1 MKPRSLFVT
10 LALAF
15 LLVLLAACGN
25 AEGNDNGEE
34 SGNAE
39 GGSSGENAESGS
51 EPTEVLVDGS
61 STVFPIMEAV
71 AEEYQ
76 TENPDAR
83 VNIGTSGSGGGFEKF
98 AAGETHISN
107 ASRPIDEEEKQALE
121 DAGIEYTEFEIALDG
136 LSIVVNKENDWVDQL
151 TIDQLNKM
159 WSADGGVTTW
169 SDLNEEWPDEEIQFY
184 SPGADSG
191 TFDYFSEV
199 VLGEKGHIRQDASMS
214 EDDNV
219 LVQGVTGSRNAIGYF
234 GYAYYAENTDKL
246 KAVPIVNE
254 DGEAVT
260 PEAETVQSGEYNPFS
275 RPLFIYVKH
284 EALQDEAVYNF
295 AKYALENAGQAAED
309 VGYVAKPDSEYEEAL
324 QTLDDIAGK

>member
-1 MKPRSLFVT
+1 MKLRSLFVT

-39 GGSSGENAESGS
+39 GGNSEENADSGGGT
-51 EPTEVLVDGS
+51 TEVLVDGS

-71 AEEYQ
+71 AEESQ

-107 ASRPIDEEEKQALE
+107 ASRPIKEEEKQAVE
-121 DAGIEYTEFEIALDG
+121 DAGIEYTEFEVALDG
-136 LSIVVNKENDWVDQL
+136 LSIVVNQENDWVDQL
-151 TIDQLNKM
+151 TIEELNKM
-159 WSADGGVTTW
+159 WSVDGNVETWADVREG
-169 SDLNEEWPDEEIQFY
+169 WPEEEIEFY

-199 VLGEKGHIRQDASMS
+199 VLGEEGQIRQDASLS

-219 LVQGVTGSRNAIGYF
+219 LVQGVTGSPNAIGYF

-246 KAVPIVNE
+246 KAVPIVN
-254 DGEAVT
+254 DNGEAVT
-260 PEAETVQSGEYNPFS
+260 PSQETVQSGEYNPFS

-284 EALQDEAVYNF
+284 EALQDESVYNF
-295 AKYALENAGQAAED
+295 AKYTLENVGRAAED
-309 VGYVAKPDSEYEEAL
+309 VGYVAKPDSDYEQAL
-324 QTLDDIAGK
+324 QTLDEIAGQ